1 MNLSTEL
8 KLHYST
14 HSSLF
19 KAFLVL
25 SPQAEKK
32 IQARK
37 RKEKK
42 INIPNVSKIEC
53 LSQ

>member
-32 IQARK
+32 YRQG
-37 RKEKK
+37 KEKK
-42 INIPNVSKIEC
+42 KK
-53 LSQ
+53 

>member
-25 SPQAEKK
+25 SPQAGKKK

-42 INIPNVSKIEC
+42 K
-53 LSQ
+53 